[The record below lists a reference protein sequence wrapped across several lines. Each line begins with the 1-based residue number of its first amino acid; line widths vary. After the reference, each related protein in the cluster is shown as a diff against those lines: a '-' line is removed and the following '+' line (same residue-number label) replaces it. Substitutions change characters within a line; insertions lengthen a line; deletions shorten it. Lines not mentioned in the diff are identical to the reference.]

1 MVSHGGA
8 DCLQSVGGQVQP
20 VVRMASFL
28 RLSGGAASG
37 ASGPA
42 GGAHGVLSCSVRG
55 AGRGRSGPASG
66 AHDVLPWSGRRRWV
80 RAGRCGPGRIRSSR
94 WCAWRPS
101 FVRGCRASCAGCPGV
116 RSRSGPAGGAHDAPS
131 FGYAGFCGCAGLPE
145 AGIRGALLAGRRPG
159 EEASEPTVPREMP
172 VLDGIVLMY
181 HRPSLATTGNLVST
195 DPESA
200 LRVVSVGNGDL
211 TGGAL
216 CL

>member
-42 GGAHGVLSCSVRG
+42 GGAHGILPSSVRS
-55 AGRGRSGPASG
+55 AGRG
-66 AHDVLPWSGRRRWV
+66 
-80 RAGRCGPGRIRSSR
+80 
-94 WCAWRPS
+94 
-101 FVRGCRASCAGCPGV
+101 
-116 RSRSGPAGGAHDAPS
+116 RSGPAGGAHDVLPLVVRRQLVRGRSGWGRGGSGPAGGAHGAPS